1 MSTARGD
8 AGQMGQSNPEP
19 MEETDMLT
27 EDGAVP
33 DTGEVLTEDGT
44 ASDGE
49 IVTDEGTEGTGDAG
63 AAEDGDVQMEVE
75 Q

>member
-1 MSTARGD
+1 MARR
-8 AGQMGQSNPEP
+8 
-19 MEETDMLT
+19 LT
-27 EDGAVP
+27 MR
-33 DTGEVLTEDGT
+33 TEDGT